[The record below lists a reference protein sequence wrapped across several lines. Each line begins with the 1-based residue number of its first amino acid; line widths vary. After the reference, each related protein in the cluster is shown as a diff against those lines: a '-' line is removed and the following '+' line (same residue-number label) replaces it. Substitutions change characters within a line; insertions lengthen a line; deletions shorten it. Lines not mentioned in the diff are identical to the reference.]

1 MRTEE
6 LSNGRATTGQF
17 LISTRSL
24 AHPVTAVHAQTLL
37 TLTYDGAVLPR
48 EYGFPMKLRMPTKLG
63 YKNPKPFKRFSSP
76 IPIRVITGKTWAT
89 TGSVVADAHGNPIAQ
104 PGLRFFA
111 T

>member
-63 YKNPKPFKRFSSP
+63 YKNPKHIQAIFVTNTYPGDYWEDLGYNWF
-76 IPIRVITGKTWAT
+76 G
-89 TGSVVADAHGNPIAQ
+89 GS
-104 PGLRFFA
+104 
-111 T
+111 